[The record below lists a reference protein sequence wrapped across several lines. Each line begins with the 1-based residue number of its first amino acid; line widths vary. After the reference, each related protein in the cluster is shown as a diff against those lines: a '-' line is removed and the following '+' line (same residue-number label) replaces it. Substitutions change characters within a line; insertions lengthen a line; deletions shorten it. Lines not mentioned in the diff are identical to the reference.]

1 MTNWIDYVCPVC
13 GEWSISKDRFQVCDS
28 CGYENVII
36 VSRDEIKEIHN
47 ILNNMSPDQ
56 QKKYL
61 VEEPQNEPD
70 KNGIM
75 TSEYIRQ
82 KYVFNDPRFSKTK
95 FNERERALRERVAY
109 IDAHKKE
116 EIAALREE
124 VYGEPNPYRKVT
136 CPTCGSTNTK
146 KISGLSKAASVGLFG
161 IFSQKVKHQFHCNSC
176 GYEW

>member
-1 MTNWIDYVCPVC
+1 MNSRKSLEAIIR
-13 GEWSISKDRFQVCDS
+13 GEVSDTTENSICAFRILRFGTRVFQ
-28 CGYENVII
+28 
-36 VSRDEIKEIHN
+36 
-47 ILNNMSPDQ
+47 ILIGHISV
-56 QKKYL
+56 L
-61 VEEPQNEPD
+61 
-70 KNGIM
+70 IL
-75 TSEYIRQ
+75 TIS
-82 KYVFNDPRFSKTK
+82 FNDPRFSKTK
-95 FNERERALRERVAY
+95 FNEREHALRERVAY